1 MKKKLLS
8 IIALGCLVMPMAQNA
23 QNKVSD
29 AQRRINAAVMAVYD
43 EELSKN
49 PYDYALLYSR
59 ANQYFINGEYL
70 KSLEDINNALKYIPK
85 SDQSTLFES
94 YVLRAK
100 IYVIRNEKESAI
112 RDLKMANTIKP
123 ADQHTVLLL
132 GNMSLECDDL
142 ETAKS
147 SYQMLLRMNS
157 LDYNALAGLAKVAVK
172 EGNYE
177 QAADYANRAVDLF
190 PAEPRVYLNRS
201 DVLVMMNDFKGAAQD
216 IISAISVSK
225 DMSAAL
231 SRLVEMS
238 DTNYDDVVSALSNS
252 IDKAP
257 DVGMFYYIRA
267 TVSIEHNHYSDGL
280 KDLNAIINKKLYDY
294 HGIYYYSALA
304 NFNLSRYVE
313 ALNRINTA
321 IMMNA
326 ERPDYYVLKAQI
338 QSAMG
343 MTKDGLQSVYMALG
357 MNPNYIDA
365 LREKA
370 LLNILEE
377 NYKEALVAINEALL
391 NDPTRAENLLLR
403 AWLCKTYLK
412 GETTAKNDYGKVLS
426 LDDNSIYSL
435 HGVALCGLGKIEE
448 AKAWADKI
456 VAEYP
461 AAGGESYYTASV
473 VYTLCGDYDKAL
485 NMLESA
491 LANGYG
497 NYYTVYDYREG
508 EMNLAPLRTLP
519 HFKEIVKRYDKVF
532 E

>member
-1 MKKKLLS
+1 MKKRLFAMCLMACS
-8 IIALGCLVMPMAQNA
+8 ALPIVTVA
-23 QNKVSD
+23 QNKNISD

-70 KSLEDINNALKYIPK
+70 KSLEDINNALAHMPQ
-85 SDQSTLFES
+85 SDKSTLFEA

-100 IYVIRNEKESAI
+100 IYVIREEKESAI
-112 RDLKMANTIKP
+112 RDLKLANTIKP
-123 ADQHTVLLL
+123 ADQHTLLLL
-132 GNMSLECDDL
+132 GNMCLETEDL

-147 SYQMLLRMNS
+147 SYQTLLRMNS

-172 EGNYE
+172 ESDYE
-177 QAADYANRAVDLF
+177 QAAAYANRAVDLY

-201 DVLVMMNDFKGAAQD
+201 DVLVMMNDHKGAAQD
-216 IISAISVSK
+216 VISAISVSN
-225 DMSAAL
+225 DMSGAL
-231 SRLVEMS
+231 RRLVDMS
-238 DTNYDDVVSALSNS
+238 DTNYADVMTALSNS

-267 TVSIEHNHYSDGL
+267 TVAMEHNHYSAGL
-280 KDLNAIINKKLYDY
+280 KDLNVIINRKLYDY

-321 IMMNA
+321 IMMDA
-326 ERPDYYVLKAQI
+326 ERPEYYVLKARI

-357 MNPNYIDA
+357 QNPNHIDA

-377 NYKEALVAINEALL
+377 NYKDALTAINEALL
-391 NDPTRAENLLLR
+391 NDPTVAENLLLR

-412 GETTAKNDYGKVLS
+412 GETTAKNDYNKVLA
-426 LDDNSIYSL
+426 LDDNMYSL
-435 HGVALCGLGKIEE
+435 RGVALCGLGKTEE

-456 VAEYP
+456 VSEYP
-461 AAGGESYYTASV
+461 AAGGEAYYTASV
-473 VYTLCGDYDKAL
+473 VYALCGNEDKAL
-485 NMLESA
+485 DLLESA

-497 NYYTVYDYREG
+497 NYYKVYDYREG
-508 EMNLAPLRTLP
+508 EVNLLSLRALP
-519 HFKEIVKRYDKVF
+519 RFKEIVNRYDKVF